1 MANEAIGMIETN
13 GLIALVQATDAMLKA
28 ASVEFVGWNKIGSGL
43 CSVFVQGDIG
53 SVRAA
58 VDAGAASAKTVGE
71 VVSVH
76 VIARPNGSIA
86 SVLPK

>member
-76 VIARPNGSIA
+76 VIARPHDSLVSI
-86 SVLPK
+86 LPK

>member
-76 VIARPNGSIA
+76 VIARPHDSLV
-86 SVLPK
+86 SLLPK

>member
-1 MANEAIGMIETN
+1 MANEAVGMIETN
-13 GLIALVQATDAMLKA
+13 GLVAMVQATDAMLKA
-28 ASVEFVGWNKIGSGL
+28 ASVTFVGWNKIGSGL
-43 CSVFVQGDIG
+43 CSVFVQGDVG

-58 VDAGAASAKTVGE
+58 VDAGAAAAKTVGD

-76 VIARPNGSIA
+76 VIARPHSSIA